1 MLRAIRT
8 AVIAIALSATFAF
21 SQEPDANDAGEL
33 ADWQERLPGLL
44 TKIGEIAKAHPYH
57 KKQPQVG
64 DFLTLAIVNKQ
75 KQPEWLFQ
83 PYGEEGCVQM
93 EVNKLVS
100 EKLVNW
106 KLTVDK
112 VDKKARTVH
121 FRVKDLPTPDEAAK
135 RMITEHFQ
143 VFAQC
148 ERQVEANNLEVGQ
161 KVEVTGMIP
170 NWADL
175 EKNGTQAGVKIYYG
189 VGPNKGEHIWIYLP
203 KVRIQPIDVV
213 PTDGSAE
220 PVSPTN
226 SDEKKDD
233 EQDSEDPNEPIAA
246 SKLRSAKALLKLGKQ
261 EKAREYCEEIIK
273 KYPKTKAAIEATEL
287 LKKLKK

>member
-1 MLRAIRT
+1 MHRAIRT
-8 AVIAIALSATFAF
+8 AVITIALSATIAF
-21 SQEPDANDAGEL
+21 SQEPDAKDEGEL
-33 ADWQERLPGLL
+33 HDWQESLPGLL
-44 TKIGEIAKAHPYH
+44 TKIGEITKAHPYH

-64 DFLTLAIVNKQ
+64 DFLTLAIVNKKKEQ
-75 KQPEWLFQ
+75 EWLFQ

-112 VDKKARTVH
+112 VDMKARTVH
-121 FRVKDLPTPDEAAK
+121 FRVKDLQATDEAAK
-135 RMITEHFQ
+135 GMITEHFQ
-143 VFAQC
+143 VFARC
-148 ERQVEANNLEVGQ
+148 EKQEETKNLKVGQ

-175 EKNGTQAGVKIYYG
+175 KNNETQAGVKVYYG
-189 VGPNKGEHIWIYLP
+189 VGPNKGEHVWIYLP

-213 PTDGSAE
+213 QTDGNAE
-220 PVSPTN
+220 PVPPTN
-226 SDEKKDD
+226 SEEKKDD

-273 KYPKTKAAIEATEL
+273 KYPKTKAASEATEL
-287 LKKLKK
+287 LKKPKK